1 MMGVERAK
9 RKQSGGLF
17 SARGRLPWTA
27 DASGR
32 DVDAVQKRYAYKGA
46 APPLCRGVFYR
57 CPKSIENGI
66 RWMMGVERAKRKQSG
81 VLRERPNAG
90 RCLEN
95 GISWKHRI
103 YFWNPLCYDSKKE

>member
-1 MMGVERAK
+1 
-9 RKQSGGLF
+9 
-17 SARGRLPWTA
+17 
-27 DASGR
+27 
-32 DVDAVQKRYAYKGA
+32 
-46 APPLCRGVFYR
+46 
-57 CPKSIENGI
+57 
-66 RWMMGVERAKRKQSG
+66 MMGVERAKRKQSG